1 MPKKKYDAYGHMVQL
16 GKVSSLMQASI
27 AISKLIVKEK
37 KVLKR
42 LVKILYEFWILMIL
56 SIQK

>member
-42 LVKILYEFWILMIL
+42 FEQ
-56 SIQK
+56 QKLLKYIKKDD

>member
-42 LVKILYEFWILMIL
+42 L
-56 SIQK
+56 

>member
-42 LVKILYEFWILMIL
+42 FEQ
-56 SIQK
+56 QKLLKYIKKDRLC